1 MIHDDWARP
10 IVKTAA
16 KAFEHHYDPN
26 KPTFQL
32 IFHNHWEAFLAA
44 CKKKNVKLPQFK
56 IDEVERMMACGT
68 LDMGFEIYECPN
80 CHRHHIICYTCKSR
94 FCPSCGSKA
103 TRARAFFM
111 QTPAVFSYYDNTFNY
126 ADRDNLPAEL
136 RRGIHEQRQNRKTT
150 VFRII

>member
-1 MIHDDWARP
+1 
-10 IVKTAA
+10 
-16 KAFEHHYDPN
+16 
-26 KPTFQL
+26 
-32 IFHNHWEAFLAA
+32 
-44 CKKKNVKLPQFK
+44 
-56 IDEVERMMACGT
+56 MMACGT

-111 QTPAVFSYYDNTFNY
+111 KTPAVFSYYDNTFNY
-126 ADRDNLPAEL
+126 ADRDKLPAEL